1 MSATKKTAEK
11 RLAGKGPVAAKGSGA
26 KPAAAK
32 KTATSI
38 DVAALG
44 ASRKTLDNIPGR
56 ALSFLR
62 AAGTSRA
69 IRRFLGKAGYT
80 ETDHKEGWDLLH
92 ACSGF
97 ASGDPPE
104 LEDTRVRDAIRA
116 LDAWDEDGFR
126 IIRASLGRHFPAQA
140 KFVLEGIAPGVGA
153 ASVVAVGTLLT
164 RLDQLEKGRPS
175 TAKDDKAAIALLET
189 RGINKKE
196 RQKLR
201 DLIAEAT
208 RAEPVAHDDPSVE
221 ETAGAH
227 YAALAALRAW
237 HLEWSEVA
245 RSVVRRRDYL
255 IRLGL
260 ASRRDPKNEVEDGE
274 PDANGSDAPP

>member
-1 MSATKKTAEK
+1 MVGPSRKASSAKPNAATK
-11 RLAGKGPVAAKGSGA
+11 PVAKGRSTDS
-26 KPAAAK
+26 KRAAAK
-32 KTATSI
+32 ETAASE
-38 DVAALG
+38 DGAVLG
-44 ASRKTLDNIPGR
+44 VNRRVLDEVPAR
-56 ALSFLR
+56 ALAFLR

-80 ETDHKEGWDLLH
+80 ESDHREGWDLLH
-92 ACSGF
+92 ASSGF
-97 ASGDPPE
+97 TSGGPPE

-140 KFVLEGIAPGVGA
+140 KFVLEGIAPGVGP
-153 ASVVAVGTLLT
+153 ASVVAVETLLA

-175 TAKDDKAAIALLET
+175 TAKDDKAAIALLEA
-189 RGINKKE
+189 RGINQKE

-201 DLIAEAT
+201 DLLVEAKH
-208 RAEPVAHDDPSVE
+208 AQPVEPSTDEHAD
-221 ETAGAH
+221 
-227 YAALAALRAW
+227 YAPLAALHTW

-245 RSVVRRRDYL
+245 RAVVRRRDYL

-260 ASRRDPKNEVEDGE
+260 ASQGE
-274 PDANGSDAPP
+274 GEHAETDADEGDAPR